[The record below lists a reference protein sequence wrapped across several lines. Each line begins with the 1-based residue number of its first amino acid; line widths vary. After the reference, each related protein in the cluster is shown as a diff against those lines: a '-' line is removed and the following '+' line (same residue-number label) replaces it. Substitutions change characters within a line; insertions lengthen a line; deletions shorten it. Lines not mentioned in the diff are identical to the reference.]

1 MIKFVFPVFFAILLV
16 YRLTRMKSDIKRKY
30 DPKNEVINPN
40 GHMKVWTINTLGFD
54 KFGHF
59 RDNGDTFVTYQFITA
74 FLLPLIPIGAYRIKE
89 YNDCQYTVLGSVK
102 PFSIEILSI
111 YILWFGWLLLLLSL
125 VFAFII

>member
-1 MIKFVFPVFFAILLV
+1 M
-16 YRLTRMKSDIKRKY
+16 Y

-125 VFAFII
+125 VIAFMI

>member
-16 YRLTRMKSDIKRKY
+16 YRLTRMKSDIKRMY

-125 VFAFII
+125 VIAFMI